1 MNYNKRNPCPICGA
15 TDYCAY
21 IKSQNGYLVTCHKL
35 KQLVKKNEVVDGID
49 GKEYIFLYEKNGCFM
64 FEEKNQYEVA
74 KRAYYESFNCDANKV
89 TVAKEK
95 TQDMPK
101 LKDEKTYEYT
111 KASHDV
117 LNEVYEKILNRCV
130 LDEKHI
136 RMLKKEKWSNELIK
150 KSGYFSTPDL
160 STKNVILEDIK
171 QSNLPLAGVPGF
183 FTKNGTWTYNMVSG
197 MILPVYD
204 INKKIIRLQIRPD
217 WNHWQINSFRERG
230 EKPPKYIN
238 FSSDGKENG
247 TKSGSM
253 AGIHYN
259 EQRFRTVI
267 VTEGSKDAK
276 IASEYLKRACVY
288 LPGVDTY
295 NAFLNS
301 DLFNELKKR
310 GLENVI
316 IAYDADII
324 YKHQVKRAM
333 EGFYEKLEEAN
344 VNVYYA
350 KWKINEGKGIGDMLL
365 NGFKPKIYKK
375 IVKNEKSF

>member
-64 FEEKNQYEVA
+64 FEEKNQYEAA
-74 KRAYYESFNCDANKV
+74 KKAYYESFNSNASKV
-89 TVAKEK
+89 TITKEK
-95 TQDMPK
+95 TQNTPK
-101 LKDEKTYEYT
+101 LKSKKMYEYT
-111 KASHDV
+111 KVSHDV

-136 RMLKKEKWSNELIK
+136 RMLKKEKWSDELIN

-160 STKNVILEDIK
+160 FTKNVILKDIK

-183 FTKNGTWTYNMVSG
+183 FTKNGVWTYNMVSG
-197 MILPVYD
+197 MILPIYD
-204 INKKIIRLQIRPD
+204 IDKKIIRLQIRPD
-217 WNHWQINSFRERG
+217 WNHWQINSFRKRG
-230 EKPPKYIN
+230 EDPPKYIN
-238 FSSDGKENG
+238 FSSDGKKNG

-259 EQRFRTVI
+259 EPRFRTII

-276 IASEYLKRACVY
+276 ITLEYLKRACVY

-295 NAFLNS
+295 NAFLSS

-324 YKHQVKRAM
+324 YKPQVKRAM

-350 KWKINEGKGIGDMLL
+350 KWTINEGKGIGDMLL
-365 NGFKPKIYKK
+365 NGFKPKIYKRIK
-375 IVKNEKSF
+375 K

>member
-217 WNHWQINSFRERG
+217 WNHWQINFFRERG

-350 KWKINEGKGIGDMLL
+350 KWNINEGKGIGDMLL
-365 NGFKPKIYKK
+365 NGFKPKIYKRIK
-375 IVKNEKSF
+375 K

>member
-64 FEEKNQYEVA
+64 FEEKNQYETA
-74 KRAYYESFNCDANKV
+74 KKAYYESFNSNASKV
-89 TVAKEK
+89 TIAKEK
-95 TQDMPK
+95 TQNTPK
-101 LKDEKTYEYT
+101 LKNKKMYEYT
-111 KASHDV
+111 KVSHDV
-117 LNEVYEKILNRCV
+117 LNEVYKKILNRCV

-136 RMLKKEKWSNELIK
+136 RMLKKEKWSDELIN

-160 STKNVILEDIK
+160 FTKNVILEDIK
-171 QSNLPLAGVPGF
+171 QSNLPLVGVPGF
-183 FTKNGTWTYNMVSG
+183 FTKNGVWTYNMVSG

-204 INKKIIRLQIRPD
+204 IDKKIIRLQIRPD
-217 WNHWQINSFRERG
+217 WNHWQINSFRKRG
-230 EKPPKYIN
+230 ENPPKYIN

-259 EQRFRTVI
+259 EPRFRTII

-276 IASEYLKRACVY
+276 ITSEYLKRACVY

-324 YKHQVKRAM
+324 YKPQVKRAM
-333 EGFYEKLEEAN
+333 EGFYGKLEETN

-350 KWKINEGKGIGDMLL
+350 KWNINEGKGIGDMLL
-365 NGFKPKIYKK
+365 NGFKPKIYKRIK
-375 IVKNEKSF
+375 K

>member
-1 MNYNKRNPCPICGA
+1 M
-15 TDYCAY
+15 
-21 IKSQNGYLVTCHKL
+21 
-35 KQLVKKNEVVDGID
+35 VDGID

-183 FTKNGTWTYNMVSG
+183 FTK
-197 MILPVYD
+197 
-204 INKKIIRLQIRPD
+204 K
-217 WNHWQINSFRERG
+217 WN
-230 EKPPKYIN
+230 
-238 FSSDGKENG
+238 
-247 TKSGSM
+247 
-253 AGIHYN
+253 
-259 EQRFRTVI
+259 
-267 VTEGSKDAK
+267 
-276 IASEYLKRACVY
+276 
-288 LPGVDTY
+288 
-295 NAFLNS
+295 
-301 DLFNELKKR
+301 
-310 GLENVI
+310 
-316 IAYDADII
+316 
-324 YKHQVKRAM
+324 
-333 EGFYEKLEEAN
+333 
-344 VNVYYA
+344 
-350 KWKINEGKGIGDMLL
+350 
-365 NGFKPKIYKK
+365 
-375 IVKNEKSF
+375 

>member
-89 TVAKEK
+89 TVAKKK
-95 TQDMPK
+95 TQNTPK

-111 KASHDV
+111 KVSHDV
-117 LNEVYEKILNRCV
+117 LNKVYEKILNRCV

-344 VNVYYA
+344 VNIYYA
-350 KWKINEGKGIGDMLL
+350 KWNINEGKGIGDMLL
-365 NGFKPKIYKK
+365 NGFKPKIYKR
-375 IVKNEKSF
+375 IKNEKSF

>member
-1 MNYNKRNPCPICGA
+1 
-15 TDYCAY
+15 
-21 IKSQNGYLVTCHKL
+21 
-35 KQLVKKNEVVDGID
+35 
-49 GKEYIFLYEKNGCFM
+49 
-64 FEEKNQYEVA
+64 
-74 KRAYYESFNCDANKV
+74 
-89 TVAKEK
+89 
-95 TQDMPK
+95 
-101 LKDEKTYEYT
+101 
-111 KASHDV
+111 
-117 LNEVYEKILNRCV
+117 
-130 LDEKHI
+130 
-136 RMLKKEKWSNELIK
+136 
-150 KSGYFSTPDL
+150 
-160 STKNVILEDIK
+160 
-171 QSNLPLAGVPGF
+171 
-183 FTKNGTWTYNMVSG
+183 
-197 MILPVYD
+197 
-204 INKKIIRLQIRPD
+204 
-217 WNHWQINSFRERG
+217 
-230 EKPPKYIN
+230 
-238 FSSDGKENG
+238 
-247 TKSGSM
+247 M

-350 KWKINEGKGIGDMLL
+350 KWNINEGKGIGDMLL
-365 NGFKPKIYKK
+365 NGFKPKIYKRIK
-375 IVKNEKSF
+375 K